1 MLNLDFEPKDFA
13 LKIAGTYLEFP
24 ERVNPDPLGLPFPA
38 FSIPS
43 VPNFDMFH
51 VEAHNAGTITEE
63 AYFDFMVKSSDE
75 VFWHISEGDLCSCKD
90 KSYIYSFII
99 SDSPKPDMTGWSI
112 LRVNYIGKAY
122 V

>member
-1 MLNLDFEPKDFA
+1 MLNVEPIDFA
-13 LKIAGTYLEFP
+13 LEIAGTYLSFP
-24 ERVNPDPLGLPFPA
+24 RRDNPDPLGLPLPA

-63 AYFDFMVKSSDE
+63 AYFDFMVKSTDG
-75 VFWHISEGDLCSCKD
+75 VFWNIVEGNLCSCAD
-90 KSYIYSFII
+90 ETYIYSFII

-112 LRVNYIGKAY
+112 LRVNYLGKSY